1 MESERDGEEPGIGGQ
16 NCFSGETISTLAQTP
31 AVAGYVRG
39 AGATGGKGTGAKLMG
54 KRALPALTRAEERAQ
69 RILGNTSVTSKF
81 VCEGVRFVRMRHL
94 TFGVISQGIPS
105 GREKE
110 GTRSSSSLGVLQ
122 AAAELLQQSC
132 VPDTQGAKAGNSRSF
147 SSHSPHTQQK
157 VVKVA
162 STQNISGKGAAKVR
176 DSPAPAS
183 VGSGVSSLHVRLSSR

>member
-1 MESERDGEEPGIGGQ
+1 
-16 NCFSGETISTLAQTP
+16 
-31 AVAGYVRG
+31 
-39 AGATGGKGTGAKLMG
+39 MG

-94 TFGVISQGIPS
+94 TFGVISQGIPA
-105 GREKE
+105 GREKD

-122 AAAELLQQSC
+122 AAAELLKRSC

-147 SSHSPHTQQK
+147 QSHSAHTQQK

-162 STQNISGKGAAKVR
+162 STQNISGKVAAKVR
-176 DSPAPAS
+176 DPPAAAS
-183 VGSGVSSLHVRLSSR
+183 VESAFFSSHVRLSTR